1 MLTSGVK
8 MGYNVLE
15 GTVMFMDSKEKLEHI
30 ETLTRQLAAFPKGY
44 ISKKTIGGN
53 VYYYH
58 QWSEN
63 GVKQS
68 RYLRDDEINPLAE
81 QINRRKGLQ
90 EQIRSLKAK
99 SKTAQTAKQRN
110 EVASLK
116 CTFMP

>member
-1 MLTSGVK
+1 MDTEQLS
-8 MGYNVLE
+8 YN
-15 GTVMFMDSKEKLEHI
+15 MYF
-30 ETLTRQLAAFPKGY
+30 
-44 ISKKTIGGN
+44 N
-53 VYYYH
+53 H

-68 RYLRDDEINPLAE
+68 RYLHDDEINPLAE
-81 QINRRKGLQ
+81 QINQRKQLH

-116 CTFMP
+116 CTFIIKWLIISKKP